1 VLSIDQVSLLRLLA
15 TLPQPHACASRV
27 PLAIN
32 PGREWTWWAHT
43 GGGNFL
49 ACKPPMDPCDAIP
62 VEYHRALLHSA
73 TASWACRQTPAVTLT
88 RAVELTPP
96 PQVISRVGAAPPF
109 LKDDTDVEV
118 GPPLY
123 TNLPWVF
130 PIAHMFGKHVYIR
143 TGVCAA
149 PPRFFA
155 LRTAVPAHGHPH
167 TEQCGGEYLG
177 SPTAPSAPLYPPT
190 VTLVATQQLQGPP
203 RRRLTLQV
211 DAADHFN
218 ILFETG
224 ARV

>member
-62 VEYHRALLHSA
+62 VEYHRALLRSA
-73 TASWACRQTPAVTLT
+73 TASWVCRQTPAVTLT
-88 RAVELTPP
+88 RAVQLTPP

-149 PPRFFA
+149 PPRFFTTFSGGGPLCLRIQRTKQA
-155 LRTAVPAHGHPH
+155 TPPSVECFGLSLRTAVRSPSRLSNVAGSTLGHPQRPPH
-167 TEQCGGEYLG
+167 RCTRPR
-177 SPTAPSAPLYPPT
+177 SPS
-190 VTLVATQQLQGPP
+190 
-203 RRRLTLQV
+203 
-211 DAADHFN
+211 H
-218 ILFETG
+218 
-224 ARV
+224 